1 MLLSRHPLYTFAEAV
16 PRPEGQYSVLSYIIP
31 KIDVCW
37 AEELVYFGYNT
48 KSDTHPMPKFPN
60 RTPARYPYADEYSL
74 VLVGECLSYYVFP
87 GSQLPYKLARY
98 HIELVCVP
106 FYAQATCLR
115 QAISMITPALEIREP
130 ISKHG
135 NPIPSKKKLMLF

>member
-48 KSDTHPMPKFPN
+48 KSDTHPKFPN

-74 VLVGECLSYYVFP
+74 VLVGECLSYVFP
-87 GSQLPYKLARY
+87 RIAATVQTREVPYRASLRPFLRASHLFASG
-98 HIELVCVP
+98 HI
-106 FYAQATCLR
+106 YDHT
-115 QAISMITPALEIREP
+115 SIR
-130 ISKHG
+130 
-135 NPIPSKKKLMLF
+135 NPGANQ